1 MLWPYIY
8 FYSCCCFH
16 FWNTTRATSVAPPP
30 PVCCGRGS
38 SSQQPRHLDKEDLV
52 ASGILPPK
60 PAANASCCSSIHA
73 AFKHVHHACSDFE
86 CNFFYCLS
94 FCFKQIYACCVT
106 IFVCRLF
113 CLASIDSFCYCQSTS
128 ISIMLA
134 HGKILFVQANGP
146 ITDLV
151 RWLR

>member
-1 MLWPYIY
+1 MQPGPGPCSVVLYFAFTKYFFFSSCLIFVVPYIY

-30 PVCCGRGS
+30 PFCCGRGS
-38 SSQQPRHLDKEDLV
+38 SSQQPRHLDKEDLF

-86 CNFFYCLS
+86 CNLFLLLEFLFQTNLCLLCDN
-94 FCFKQIYACCVT
+94 FCMPAVMSG
-106 IFVCRLF
+106 V
-113 CLASIDSFCYCQSTS
+113 D
-128 ISIMLA
+128 
-134 HGKILFVQANGP
+134 
-146 ITDLV
+146 
-151 RWLR
+151 